1 MIDRRSFLA
10 ATSAAAL
17 STFAAAPGFAA
28 TGELKPLLI
37 GNLPAAPNACAN
49 FALDKGFFKDVGIDA
64 KIQYGNN
71 GSSVWEAVIGG
82 SLDIG
87 AGNIGTLAIARSHGI
102 PLKAI
107 APGAGA
113 APGFP
118 TMFIIVKNGSTI
130 KQGADFNGKVVG
142 TNGLRTVAEALFR
155 VWIDNNGGDS
165 KTIKFIE
172 LPYPAMG
179 EAVASGRADASMVA
193 DPSALIARDI
203 TTVLPV
209 SYMSVVPLPVLI
221 TCFVATEKWLD
232 ANADTARKFQA
243 AMRRAAI
250 WANNPSNFAESHQ
263 LLSDMM
269 KIDPKIVN
277 RMSRTVYPEGLKVGT
292 IGPALQAM
300 VRYGYIEKAIDPKE
314 MIWA

>member
-1 MIDRRSFLA
+1 MSAPA
-10 ATSAAAL
+10 A
-17 STFAAAPGFAA
+17 AA
-28 TGELKPLLI
+28 TGDLKTVLV
-37 GNLPAAPNACAN
+37 GNLPAAPNACVN
-49 FALDKGFFKDVGIDA
+49 FAQDKGFFKDVGLDC
-64 KIQYGNN
+64 KISFGNN

-87 AGNIGTLAIARSHGI
+87 AGNIGTLAVARSHGI

-113 APGFP
+113 APNFP
-118 TMFIIVKNGSTI
+118 TMFLTVGKNSTI
-130 KQGADFNGKVVG
+130 RQGADFNNKVVG

-155 VWIDNNGGDS
+155 LWVDKNGGDS
-165 KTIKFIE
+165 KSIKFVE

-193 DPSALIARDI
+193 DPSALLARDI

-209 SYMSVVPLPVLI
+209 NYMSVVPLPVLI

-232 ANADTARKFQA
+232 ANADTARKFQS

-250 WANNPSNFAESHQ
+250 WANANEAESHA
-263 LLSDMM
+263 LLSDIT

-277 RMSRTVYPEGLKVGT
+277 RMSRTIYPDTLKLST
-292 IGPALQAM
+292 IGPALAAM
-300 VRYGYIEKAIDPKE
+300 TAYGYVDKPINPKD
-314 MIWA
+314 MIWS